1 MIDVA
6 ENSFRSRLLSKDKQG
21 SLEYLKTN
29 LVEEKLVS
37 TLHDLIFL
45 GVSVDINHSSIH
57 PVCIVNAIKNFISDD
72 RLNPSIKLL
81 SFVLEYLFQ
90 FDIREKV
97 INLILDQSLK
107 KGVVKTAFIGEL
119 EDACQNSQW
128 GKAESLLAEIFLA
141 SDQSRGAF
149 DAIAELALQDCPQ
162 NALSVY
168 HILRAYQFQE
178 RKEDNWTFTCSLF
191 NYIKNKKLPQPH
203 SPEKI
208 NLEVLINDIIHSGD
222 VVLFSAMY
230 RILKDSYTRSSGYN
244 REISY
249 WLSKTNFSKQKKSMN
264 RTKLIVQKPISFIL
278 LAEKIISMEKPESQ
292 KIMDIL
298 TLEALR
304 SLMKKSDAN
313 TFETLVS
320 RFSYFSL

>member
-1 MIDVA
+1 MINVA
-6 ENSFRSRLLSKDKQG
+6 ERIFRSRLISKDKQG
-21 SLEYLKTN
+21 CLEYLKTN
-29 LVEEKLVS
+29 LAEERLVS
-37 TLHDLIFL
+37 TLHDLIFF
-45 GVSVDINHSSIH
+45 SVLVDSNHSSIH

-90 FDIREKV
+90 FDIRDTDQS
-97 INLILDQSLK
+97 ILDQSRK

-128 GKAESLLAEIFLA
+128 CKAESLLAEIFLA

-162 NALSVY
+162 NALFVY

-208 NLEVLINDIIHSGD
+208 NLEILWNDIIHSGD
-222 VVLFSAMY
+222 IVLFSAMY

-249 WLSKTNFSKQKKSMN
+249 WLSKTNFSKQKRSINKN
-264 RTKLIVQKPISFIL
+264 QVIVQKSISFIF
-278 LAEKIISMEKPESQ
+278 LAEKIISIEKPESQ
-292 KIMDIL
+292 KLMDII

-304 SLMKKSDAN
+304 SMMKKSDAN
-313 TFETLVS
+313 TFETLAS
-320 RFSYFSL
+320 RFPYFSL

>member
-1 MIDVA
+1 MA

-29 LVEEKLVS
+29 LAEEKLVPA
-37 TLHDLIFL
+37 LHDLIFFS
-45 GVSVDINHSSIH
+45 VSVDSTHSSIH
-57 PVCIVNAIKNFISDD
+57 PVCIINAIKNFISDD

-90 FDIREKV
+90 FDIRESDQS
-97 INLILDQSLK
+97 ILDQSLK

-119 EDACQNSQW
+119 EDACQSSQW
-128 GKAESLLAEIFLA
+128 SKAESLLAEIFLA

-149 DAIAELALQDCPQ
+149 DALAELALQDCPQ

-178 RKEDNWTFTCSLF
+178 RKNDNWTFTCSLF
-191 NYIKNKKLPQPH
+191 NYIKKKKLPQPH

-208 NLEVLINDIIHSGD
+208 NLEILWDEIIHNGD

-230 RILKDSYTRSSGYN
+230 RIFKDSYTRSSGYN

-249 WLSKTNFSKQKKSMN
+249 WLSKNNFSKQKKSIN
-264 RTKLIVQKPISFIL
+264 GTELVVQKPISFIL
-278 LAEKIISMEKPESQ
+278 LAEKIISIEKPESQ
-292 KIMDIL
+292 KILDIL

-304 SLMKKSDAN
+304 SMMKKDDAD
-313 TFETLVS
+313 TFKTLIN
-320 RFSYFSL
+320 RFPYFSL

>member
-1 MIDVA
+1 MINVA

-29 LVEEKLVS
+29 LGEEKLVS
-37 TLHDLIFL
+37 TLHDLIFF
-45 GVSVDINHSSIH
+45 SVLVDSNHSLIH

-90 FDIREKV
+90 FDIRESDQS
-97 INLILDQSLK
+97 ILDQSLK

-119 EDACQNSQW
+119 EDACQSSQW
-128 GKAESLLAEIFLA
+128 SKAESLLAEIFLA

-162 NALSVY
+162 NALFVY

-191 NYIKNKKLPQPH
+191 NCIKNKKLPQPH

-208 NLEVLINDIIHSGD
+208 NLEILWNDIIHIGD

-249 WLSKTNFSKQKKSMN
+249 WLSKTNFSKQKKSMK
-264 RTKLIVQKPISFIL
+264 RTQLIVQKSISFIL

-292 KIMDIL
+292 KLIDII

-304 SLMKKSDAN
+304 SIMKKCDAN
-313 TFETLVS
+313 TFETLIS
-320 RFSYFSL
+320 RFPYFSL

>member
-1 MIDVA
+1 MIDVD
-6 ENSFRSRLLSKDKQG
+6 ENSFRSRLLSKDRQG

-45 GVSVDINHSSIH
+45 GVSVDINHSLIH

-90 FDIREKV
+90 FDLRERDQ
-97 INLILDQSLK
+97 LILDQSLK

-141 SDQSRGAF
+141 SDRSRGAF
-149 DAIAELALQDCPQ
+149 DAVAELALQDCPQ

-191 NYIKNKKLPQPH
+191 NYIKNKKLPLPH

-249 WLSKTNFSKQKKSMN
+249 WLSKNNFLKQKKSMN
-264 RTKLIVQKPISFIL
+264 GTKLIVQKPISFIL
-278 LAEKIISMEKPESQ
+278 LAEKIISIEKPESQ
-292 KIMDIL
+292 KILDIL

-304 SLMKKSDAN
+304 SMMKKGDAN
-313 TFETLVS
+313 TFKTLIS
-320 RFSYFSL
+320 RFPYFSL

>member
-1 MIDVA
+1 MT

-29 LVEEKLVS
+29 LAKEKLVP
-37 TLHDLIFL
+37 TLHDLIFFS
-45 GVSVDINHSSIH
+45 VSVDSTHSSIH
-57 PVCIVNAIKNFISDD
+57 PVCVINAIKNFISDD

-81 SFVLEYLFQ
+81 SFVLEYLFL
-90 FDIREKV
+90 FDVRE
-97 INLILDQSLK
+97 IDQSILDQSLK

-119 EDACQNSQW
+119 EDACQNSEW
-128 GKAESLLAEIFLA
+128 RKAESLLAEIFLA

-162 NALSVY
+162 NALFVY
-168 HILRAYQFQE
+168 HILRAYQIQE

-191 NYIKNKKLPQPH
+191 NYIKKKKLPQPH

-208 NLEVLINDIIHSGD
+208 NLEILWDEIIHNGD

-249 WLSKTNFSKQKKSMN
+249 WLSKTNFSKQKKLMK
-264 RTKLIVQKPISFIL
+264 RTQLIVQKPISFIF

-292 KIMDIL
+292 KLMDII

-304 SLMKKSDAN
+304 SIMKKSDSN

>member
-1 MIDVA
+1 MIDMT

-29 LVEEKLVS
+29 LGEEKLVS
-37 TLHDLIFL
+37 TLHDLIFF
-45 GVSVDINHSSIH
+45 SVLLDSNHSSIH

-90 FDIREKV
+90 FDIRESDQS
-97 INLILDQSLK
+97 ILDQSLK

-119 EDACQNSQW
+119 EDACQSSQW
-128 GKAESLLAEIFLA
+128 SKAESLLAEIFLA

-162 NALSVY
+162 NALFVY

-191 NYIKNKKLPQPH
+191 NCIKNKKLPQPH

-208 NLEVLINDIIHSGD
+208 SLEILWNDIIHSGD

-230 RILKDSYTRSSGYN
+230 RILKDNYTRSSGYN

-249 WLSKTNFSKQKKSMN
+249 WLSKTNFSKQKKSMK
-264 RTKLIVQKPISFIL
+264 RTQLIVQKSISFIL

-292 KIMDIL
+292 KLIDII

-304 SLMKKSDAN
+304 SIMKKCDAN
-313 TFETLVS
+313 TFETLIS
-320 RFSYFSL
+320 RFPYFSL

>member
-1 MIDVA
+1 MA

-21 SLEYLKTN
+21 SLEYLKSN
-29 LVEEKLVS
+29 LGEEKLVS
-37 TLHDLIFL
+37 TLHDLIFF
-45 GVSVDINHSSIH
+45 SVLVDSNHSSIH

-90 FDIREKV
+90 FDIRESDQS
-97 INLILDQSLK
+97 ILDQSLK

-119 EDACQNSQW
+119 EDACQSSQW
-128 GKAESLLAEIFLA
+128 SKAESLLAEIFLA

-149 DAIAELALQDCPQ
+149 DAIAELALQNCPQ
-162 NALSVY
+162 NALFVY

-208 NLEVLINDIIHSGD
+208 NLEILWNDIIHSGD

-230 RILKDSYTRSSGYN
+230 RILKDSYTRSSGYS

-249 WLSKTNFSKQKKSMN
+249 WLSKTNFPKQKRSI
-264 RTKLIVQKPISFIL
+264 TKNQVIVQKSISFIL

-292 KIMDIL
+292 KLIDII

-304 SLMKKSDAN
+304 SIMKKSDAN